1 MLSSKGVEE
10 LEDKTYLEL
19 MKYHYLSLKKRLILF
34 PLIIARKDI
43 VQIENKLNQIQ
54 FHLNSLKTINMT
66 FGIKNNKKCT
76 YRIQVND
83 ESVYQKLI
91 FLENVKKIIRWLAT
105 PIIIFLILLVHHI
118 IKSYWNFL
126 IMLIKLL
133 KLKSLQ

>member
-1 MLSSKGVEE
+1 M
-10 LEDKTYLEL
+10 EDKTYLEL

-43 VQIENKLNQIQ
+43 VQIENELNQIQ
-54 FHLNSLKTINMT
+54 FHLNSLKAINMT
-66 FGIKNNKKCT
+66 FGVKNNKKCT

>member
-118 IKSYWNFL
+118 IKSY
-126 IMLIKLL
+126 
-133 KLKSLQ
+133 